1 MMPDF
6 AIKKIQEFIDCDGM
20 QMIDIMTL
28 ITAQDALKKQ
38 VPQKPHN
45 IRLSAFDKNCR
56 PIYRAECPN
65 IKCHIDVFSTVNT
78 MYCRCCG
85 QALDWSD
92 HYSKENKS

>member
-6 AIKKIQEFIDCDGM
+6 AIKKIQEFIDCDGT

-28 ITAQDALKKQ
+28 IAAQDALSKQ

-45 IRLSAFDKNCR
+45 IKLIAFDKNSR
-56 PIYRAECPN
+56 PIFRAVCPN
-65 IKCHIDVFSTVNT
+65 VKCHIDVFSTVNT
-78 MYCRCCG
+78 KFCRHCG

-92 HYSKENKS
+92 HYIKGNKS